1 VAAATGV
8 AGWQTLQS
16 LHWTGYTFPQRHVTG
31 VRAQWQEP
39 VTTGSAGEEEFTWIG
54 IGGWGPT
61 NDTIIQVGTFTYY
74 PSTGGTNQGI
84 WYELAPT
91 QPRAQ
96 FPSIRV
102 NPGDQIFAS
111 VEQVQPP
118 QQSWQGLLVDVT
130 TGATFQTVVQ
140 FDSLTANPSFDV
152 EAPNDGPASSSG
164 PFYPMPHWGQVTF
177 SHMQVRITRPGPQR
191 PLSMAT
197 AS

>member
-1 VAAATGV
+1 
-8 AGWQTLQS
+8 
-16 LHWTGYTFPQRHVTG
+16 VTG

-61 NDTIIQVGTFTYY
+61 NDNIIQVGTFAYY
-74 PSTGGTNQGI
+74 PSTGGINQGI
-84 WYELAPT
+84 WYELVPT
-91 QPRAQ
+91 QPQAQ

-102 NPGDQIFAS
+102 NPGDQVFAS
-111 VEQVQPP
+111 VEQVQPS
-118 QQSWQGLLVDVT
+118 QQAWQVLLVDVT

-140 FDSLTANPSFDV
+140 CDSLTAYPSFVV

-177 SHMQVRITRPGPQR
+177 SHMQIRINTTWTSAATLYGDRIMMIRNGKT
-191 PLSMAT
+191 LAT
-197 AS
+197 AGALTAASTFTVTQA